1 MGDILSGQIRR
12 ITDSVA
18 AAHSNRRPLCR
29 IEDGGPCITVA
40 SLMAQSE
47 KFGEGKLSSMYD
59 RSVQATLLQNFAKR
73 VQDSIDAPATHGQ
86 QVNMMS
92 DFGPYVPE
100 VLPIVTAW
108 YADFPLR
115 DLISVQAIEQDLAYV
130 FYSKLVTGTN
140 KAPTIVGQVVETA
153 QGVRRIN
160 GYYPT
165 GEIFGE
171 TIPAD
176 QLEADNGDLLA
187 IVAYYA
193 LNTTGDYLSKFKF
206 DVVGTDGEIKASY
219 VAAGVVGDNV
229 QLAPAAGGASDGS
242 YINITSGS
250 ILLKGVALDGVAY
263 LNANYVWNLDYAIQE
278 NIPKVKEQVDK
289 VELRAQPRALSMT
302 WTVFAEALRKSQ
314 FKKSIREENARRVMN
329 LMYQYQ
335 VRYILDDMWI
345 YATGGTGVI
354 TINQSMTMSLDVLA
368 ANVSRQLKQ
377 YATQIEQTTGMIEG
391 NRLVVGK
398 DLKAFFESLPN
409 TWFRPTNTTET
420 WSTARKIGEFGS
432 FMVFYDPYRGDDE
445 AFMSWKGD
453 DWYAA
458 PYIMA
463 EYLPIVPT
471 DVVNIG
477 VLNTMAIASMEA
489 YKYIY
494 PQSVIKLKVRM
505 V

>member
-18 AAHSNRRPLCR
+18 AAHRNRRPLCR
-29 IEDGGPCITVA
+29 VEDGRGYETVA
-40 SLMAQSE
+40 SLMAKSE
-47 KFGEGKLSSMYD
+47 KLGGASLSSMYD
-59 RSVQATLLQNFAKR
+59 RSVQATLLNNFAKR
-73 VQDSIDAPATHGQ
+73 VSDSIDAPATHGQ

-100 VLPIVTAW
+100 VLPIVMAW

-171 TIPAD
+171 TIPAE
-176 QLEADNGDLLA
+176 QLEADGNDLLA
-187 IVAYYA
+187 VVAYYA
-193 LNTTGDYLSKFKF
+193 LNVTGDYLSKFKF
-206 DVVGTDGEIKASY
+206 DVVGTDGTVTATYTAS
-219 VAAGVVGDNV
+219 GIVGDNV
-229 QLAPAAGGASDGS
+229 QLTSSVAGATDGS
-242 YINITSGS
+242 YINITSGG
-250 ILLKGVALDGVAY
+250 LVLKGVAAADVAY
-263 LNANYVWNLDYAIQE
+263 INANYVWNLDYAIQE

-289 VELRAQPRALSMT
+289 IELRAQPRALSMT

-345 YATGGTGVI
+345 YATGGTGVV

-398 DLKAFFESLPN
+398 DLKAFFESLPS
-409 TWFRPTNTTET
+409 TWFQSTPTDET
-420 WSTARKIGEFGS
+420 WSTARKIGKFGT
-432 FMVFYDPYRGDDE
+432 FTVFYDPYRGDDE
-445 AFMSWKGD
+445 ALMSWKGEE
-453 DWYAA
+453 WYAA

-494 PQSVIKLKVRM
+494 PQSVIKLKVRYI
-505 V
+505 

>member
-18 AAHSNRRPLCR
+18 SAYNNRKPFCKLDGAAGYDS
-29 IEDGGPCITVA
+29 VS
-40 SLMAQSE
+40 SLMAKSE
-47 KFGEGKLSSMYD
+47 KFAEGRLSSMYD
-59 RSVQATLLQNFAKR
+59 RHVQATLIQNFVNR

-100 VLPIVTAW
+100 VLPIVMAW

-115 DLISVQAIEQDLAYV
+115 ELISVQAINQDLAYV

-153 QGVRRIN
+153 QGIRRIN

-171 TIPAD
+171 TIPVD
-176 QLEADNGDLLA
+176 QLEADGNDLLA
-187 IVAYYA
+187 AVAYYA
-193 LNTTGDYLSKFKF
+193 LNTTGDYLSKYKF
-206 DVVGTDGEIKASY
+206 DVVGTDGAVRATY
-219 VAAGVVGDNV
+219 VATGIMGENV
-229 QLAPAAGGASDGS
+229 QLAPAGGAASDGS
-242 YINITSGS
+242 YINIISGG
-250 ILLKGVALDGVAY
+250 LVLKNVALEGVAY
-263 LNANYVWNLDYAIQE
+263 VNANYVWNLDYAIQE

-398 DLKAFFESLPN
+398 DLKAFFESLPT
-409 TWFRPTNTTET
+409 TWFRPTRTNET

-432 FMVFYDPYRGDDE
+432 FVVFYDPYRGDNE
-445 AFMSWKGD
+445 ALMSWKGD

-489 YKYIY
+489 YKYVY
-494 PQSVIKLKVRM
+494 PQSVIKLQVRYI
-505 V
+505 